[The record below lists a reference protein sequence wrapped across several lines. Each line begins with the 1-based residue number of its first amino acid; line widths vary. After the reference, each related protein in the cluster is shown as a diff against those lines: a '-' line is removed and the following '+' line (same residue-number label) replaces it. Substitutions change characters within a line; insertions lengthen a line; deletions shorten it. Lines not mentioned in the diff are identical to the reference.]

1 MEPHRIT
8 RALLVTEVP
17 GNTKGSKKEK
27 VQKKVKFEG
36 AMDDGERNPESQNS
50 SFIADEEANASFFF
64 SPSPT
69 LDLILKPKHPLND
82 SWTLWY
88 SAGDRRL
95 SWKKN
100 QKKIAV
106 VTTVEEFWFT
116 YHQVQLVSS
125 LPPGFTY
132 SVFRTGILPDREDL
146 GNKDGGRWIASF
158 QEEDERKE
166 IDEKWMKV
174 LEMIL
179 GEEKDGGV
187 CKFLA
192 GAEACARKKSDK
204 LELWVKNMN
213 RMEAVV
219 KLGRMFKDRVKA
231 GDGDSSSIHLS
242 IHSEDIEGGK
252 GLKLMM

>member
-1 MEPHRIT
+1 METHRVT
-8 RALLVTEVP
+8 RALLVSEMP
-17 GNTKGSKKEK
+17 GNTKSKKERI
-27 VQKKVKFEG
+27 QKKVKFVG
-36 AMDDGERNPESQNS
+36 AMDDGEQNS
-50 SFIADEEANASFFF
+50 ENQNTLFMADEGANATF
-64 SPSPT
+64 SPI
-69 LDLILKPKHPLND
+69 LDLILKPKHQLSD
-82 SWTLWY
+82 SWTFWY

-100 QKKIAV
+100 QKKIAI

-116 YHQVQLVSS
+116 YHQVELVSS
-125 LPPGFTY
+125 LPTGFTY
-132 SVFRTGILPDREDL
+132 SVFRTGILPDREDP

-174 LEMIL
+174 LEMLL
-179 GEEKDGGV
+179 GEETDGGF

-192 GAEACARKKSDK
+192 GAEACSRKKSDK

-219 KLGRMFKDRVKA
+219 KLGRMFKDRVNA
-231 GDGDSSSIHLS
+231 GDGDSNSIQLS
-242 IHSEDIEGGK
+242 IHSEEIEGGK